1 MLANLLYAIWP
12 YQIFKSVFFR
22 GGVAFLTTYFVIV
35 VFMPPMIRLFRRK
48 GFTSDFAPTAAS
60 GRPYAGG
67 KPIMGGILLLIGV
80 VISMLLWMEWNQF
93 MVALIL
99 IMLAFAVIGAWDDI
113 VKIGQ
118 RRRID
123 LGLVEK
129 KSYMDKADGAS
140 GTVRLIAE
148 VVVATVVVLGLYRYI
163 AIDGHLVVPGI
174 PLKWWYPYLPRY
186 LFIPF
191 MVWIIVAG
199 ANAVNLTDG
208 MDSLAT
214 VPILTC
220 TLFVGAVAFIGS
232 DAELATRLK
241 LPVLSPALKEL
252 VVVGAA
258 IWSAGL
264 AFLRFNAPPA
274 MITLGDMG
282 ALALGAAIS
291 TMFIFAKVELFLPLV
306 GGVFVLTTLSTIIQR
321 AFFKWMLW
329 RKGREVASR
338 VRFFYRAPYHHH
350 LQALWQYTDK
360 PREVVSV
367 WSDGLTR
374 IGIRPPSKEDQL
386 TRAEDV
392 NNRVIWRIHMI
403 SFWLAVV
410 ALVVYFK
417 VR

>member
-1 MLANLLYAIWP
+1 
-12 YQIFKSVFFR
+12 
-22 GGVAFLTTYFVIV
+22 
-35 VFMPPMIRLFRRK
+35 
-48 GFTSDFAPTAAS
+48 
-60 GRPYAGG
+60 
-67 KPIMGGILLLIGV
+67 
-80 VISMLLWMEWNQF
+80 
-93 MVALIL
+93 
-99 IMLAFAVIGAWDDI
+99 
-113 VKIGQ
+113 VKINH
-118 RRRID
+118 RRRVEK
-123 LGLVEK
+123 GLEEK
-129 KSYMDKADGAS
+129 KSYTNKADGAS

-148 VVVATVVVLGLYRYI
+148 IVVALVVVLGLYRYI
-163 AIDGHLVVPGI
+163 AIDGHLVIPGI

-186 LFIPF
+186 VFIPF

-220 TLFVGAVAFIGS
+220 ALFVGAVAYIGS
-232 DAELATRLK
+232 DSELAVRLR
-241 LPVLSPALKEL
+241 LPVLNPALKEL
-252 VVVGAA
+252 VVVGSA
-258 IWSAGL
+258 ILSAGL

-321 AFFKWMLW
+321 AFFKWMIW
-329 RKGREVASR
+329 RKGREVAQK

-350 LQALWQYTDK
+350 LQALWQYSDK
-360 PREVVSV
+360 PREVRSV
-367 WSDGLTR
+367 WSDSLAR
-374 IGIRPPSKEDQL
+374 IGIGPPAKEDQL
-386 TRAEDV
+386 VRSEDV

-403 SFWLAVV
+403 SFWLVVV